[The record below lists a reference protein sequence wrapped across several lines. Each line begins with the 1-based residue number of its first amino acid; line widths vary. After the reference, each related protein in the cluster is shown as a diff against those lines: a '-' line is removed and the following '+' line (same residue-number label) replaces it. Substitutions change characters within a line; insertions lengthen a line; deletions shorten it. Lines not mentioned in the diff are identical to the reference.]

1 MNPQIVIS
9 TTSKIP
15 YIAAGIALVALVSF
29 VILKINASKPLPTD
43 DKKEPVIIWQA
54 LLMLVFL
61 IETSATPGRKQRKW
75 LKGNFDQ
82 WCQKE

>member
-43 DKKEPVIIWQA
+43 DKKEPVII
-54 LLMLVFL
+54 
-61 IETSATPGRKQRKW
+61 
-75 LKGNFDQ
+75 
-82 WCQKE
+82 